1 MGRRGRPPKPSTV
14 DDPGA
19 SRTPNE
25 SRKPKYLYS
34 GVDDAATP
42 GKQSSN
48 SLTNSVSATPQVRT
62 STRLSKSNHSLM
74 RTGSNATSTPKAAA
88 ANARSQANAA
98 GRTASRAKR
107 KKRKSTS
114 KWESSSEDEHDYEPA
129 RKRRGAYLEAYQNTS
144 YYDDENDENEEEFEE
159 SGNEGVE
166 LDGPA
171 DDQDSILDDENA
183 DTTSTTQTADNF
195 QWKRAQR
202 PNSPPRF
209 KDENLPKLELP
220 DSSQD
225 LLLREADVDRSLLQI
240 CSIYE
245 ILKHFKN
252 QLRLS
257 SFRVEEFIAALQLD
271 EMNSLCSEIH
281 ITLLKVLIKEDEANG
296 TMIGSAEVKD
306 SINIHLYACDTITWP
321 QVLKMYLLARSKGAL
336 MTNGSSNSGDLEARR
351 VVQAIFDTSYPV
363 GVELEKK
370 LAVLQYLC
378 DTFLETNI
386 AREEISNIE
395 SMTIK
400 HDDHCRK
407 CHKLGDLLCCD
418 NCPSVFHL
426 YCVDPPM
433 SQIPNNEW
441 ICHICKAMNI
451 EEIETVTV
459 RKEILGWDRHG
470 RKYWWLCQRLIVD
483 EALPG
488 DQTDEEAEPG
498 EGQSKIYY
506 YSTRAQFNELI
517 NALDK
522 GKYEKELVEVLLE
535 MQEEI
540 FKGFDHIYQLTQNAI
555 TLKGLML
562 HHVKSYIE
570 ICLEEAKAREEEQ
583 NRLNNSNNTADLGAS
598 TGIITRTKT
607 GAIHQTTKSTENDR
621 GTVNGK
627 SLDAEDQNILYVW
640 DFERDERFLKR
651 MNKKYVPNLSSLLF
665 KLGME
670 GRNYVNYF
678 NVNILALNKYQ
689 HQEERDKK
697 RQLSYKFS
705 FTPASEFRW
714 LGGISSSRPALQNTL
729 RKTLLHFENNLQSP
743 FLHPNW
749 SLHRKQFQGECSSAE
764 KIAQND

>member
-1 MGRRGRPPKPSTV
+1 MGRRGRPPKSTAGE
-14 DDPGA
+14 PGA
-19 SRTPNE
+19 SKPTNE
-25 SRKPKYLYS
+25 SRKSKYLYS
-34 GVDDAATP
+34 GVDETSP
-42 GKQSSN
+42 PSKQSVN
-48 SLTNSVSATPQVRT
+48 SLMNSVSTTPQVRT
-62 STRLSKSNHSLM
+62 STRLSKSNHHGLM
-74 RTGSNATSTPKAAA
+74 RPGSATSTPKATPA
-88 ANARSQANAA
+88 ANRSHANQTAS
-98 GRTASRAKR
+98 RTASRAKR

-114 KWESSSEDEHDYEPA
+114 KWESSSEDEPDYEPT

-144 YYDDENDENEEEFEE
+144 YYDDENEEEFDE
-159 SGNEGVE
+159 SGNEGE
-166 LDGPA
+166 EEEAA
-171 DDQDSILDDENA
+171 DDADSTLDDENG
-183 DTTSTTQTADNF
+183 DTTSTNATADNF

-209 KDENLPKLELP
+209 KDENLPDLYLP
-220 DSSQD
+220 STSQD
-225 LLLREADVDRSLLQI
+225 LLLSDSDVDQYLLQI

-245 ILKHFKN
+245 ILRHFKN

-296 TMIGSAEVKD
+296 TMIGSTEVKD

-336 MTNGSSNSGDLEARR
+336 TTSGRSNSGDLDARR
-351 VVQAIFDTSYPV
+351 VVQSIFETSYPV
-363 GVELEKK
+363 GVHLEQK

-426 YCVDPPM
+426 HCVDPPM

-441 ICHICKAMNI
+441 ICHICRAMNI

-483 EALPG
+483 ETQP
-488 DQTDEEAEPG
+488 TDDETDG
-498 EGQSKIYY
+498 KSRVRY

-517 NALDK
+517 GALDK
-522 GKYEKELVEVLLE
+522 VKYEKELVDVLLE

-555 TLKGLML
+555 TVKGLML

-570 ICLEEAKAREEEQ
+570 ICLEEAKAREEEA
-583 NRLNNSNNTADLGAS
+583 NRLNNANNNTDLGSS

-607 GAIHQTTKSTENDR
+607 GAIHQTSKSGEIDR
-621 GTVNGK
+621 STVNGK
-627 SLDAEDQNILYVW
+627 NLDVEDQNILYVW
-640 DFERDERFLKR
+640 DYEKDERFLKR
-651 MNKKYVPNLSSLLF
+651 INKKYVPNLSSLLF

-670 GRNYVNYF
+670 GKTYVNYF

-705 FTPASEFRW
+705 FTPASEFKW
-714 LGGISSSRPALQNTL
+714 LGGMSSSRPALQNTL
-729 RKTLLHFENNLQSP
+729 RKTLLHFENYLQSP

-749 SLHRKQFQGECSSAE
+749 SLHRKQFQGKSL
-764 KIAQND
+764 N